1 MRSKLTGTRE
11 SDAQSTLSSLTA
23 GLLLSIR
30 ENPNPRQGTF
40 RGNHHAFEARSR
52 DVLSFGHHP
61 MAECPRCCSRALS
74 HPAIFFSVANYRRGR
89 PAFAAAC
96 LAAKSSCTDGLLL
109 IF

>member
-61 MAECPRCCSRALS
+61 MAECPRCSSRALS
-74 HPAIFFSVANYRRGR
+74 HPAISSAWRITAEAGAPSLR
-89 PAFAAAC
+89 PAWRQNV
-96 LAAKSSCTDGLLL
+96 LVRTVY
-109 IF
+109 